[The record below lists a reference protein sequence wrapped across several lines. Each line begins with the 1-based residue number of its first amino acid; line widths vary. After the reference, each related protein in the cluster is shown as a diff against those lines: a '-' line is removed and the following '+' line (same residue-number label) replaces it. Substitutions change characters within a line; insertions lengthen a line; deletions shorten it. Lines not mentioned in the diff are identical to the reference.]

1 MVVINQQ
8 ANDIV
13 SDPVNSALYISV
25 PGSAETNGNSISVI
39 SLASASITSSPF
51 AGSNPDRLALSDDS
65 SFLYVGLD
73 GSASVQRF
81 TLPSL
86 TKDISYDLGS
96 NKFAGAYFAL
106 DLQVAPGLPHTTA
119 VSLGNMSVSPEAE
132 GGVVIYDD
140 ANPRTNIAAGWDAA
154 PDLYDSLQWGADDT
168 VLYAANT
175 EDSAFDF
182 YSLAINS
189 MGVASDDDF
198 SATFSNNDGRIHFDP
213 TSGLIYADYGVVI
226 NPSSAQPVGTFSPS
240 NFPTVMVPDST
251 LNEAFFIEDGG
262 TLQSFNLDEFS
273 RINSI
278 TIPDFQG
285 DIVDYPGVSIRIVRF
300 GNNGVAFNTYQG
312 PVYLIGGNI
321 VH

>member
-1 MVVINQQ
+1 MQN
-8 ANDIV
+8 
-13 SDPVNSALYISV
+13 
-25 PGSAETNGNSISVI
+25 
-39 SLASASITSSPF
+39 SSP
-51 AGSNPDRLALSDDS
+51 
-65 SFLYVGLD
+65 GLD

-96 NKFAGAYFAL
+96 NKFDGAYFAL
-106 DLQVAPGLPHTTA
+106 DLQVAPGAPHTTA
-119 VSLGNMSVSPEAE
+119 VSLGNTSVSPEAE

-140 ANPRTNIAAGWDAA
+140 ATPRTNIADGWDAA
-154 PDLYDSLQWGADDT
+154 PDLYDSLQWGTDDT

-175 EDSAFDF
+175 EDTAFDF

-189 MGVASDDDF
+189 MGVASDDDY
-198 SATFSNNDGRIHFDP
+198 SATFASFNDNIHFDQ
-213 TSGLIYADYGVVI
+213 TTGLIYADYGLVI
-226 NPSSAQPVGTFSPS
+226 NPSNAQLVGTFSPS

-251 LNEAFFIEDGG
+251 LNGAFFIEEGG
-262 TLQSFNLDEFS
+262 TLQSFNLDEFT

-285 DIVDYPGVSIRIVRF
+285 DIVDYPGAFIRIVRF
-300 GNNGVAFNTYQG
+300 GNNGLAFNTYDG
-312 PVYLIGGNI
+312 PVYLIGGNF